1 MLREDAPMGMPD
13 LDLSAMTVEER
24 LELTAKLW
32 DSLQESDVPR
42 TTAQREELARRAADI
57 EVNPQDQMP
66 WEEVRDRILGS
77 GGKPGLEP

>member
-1 MLREDAPMGMPD
+1 MGMPD

-32 DSLQESDVPR
+32 DSLQASDVPL
-42 TTAQREELARRAADI
+42 TTAQEEELARRVADM
-57 EVNPQDQMP
+57 EANPQDQMP

-77 GGKPGLEP
+77 GGKPGLDP